1 MKTNF
6 TIRQEESKD
15 FFTVENL
22 VREAFWNVYQPGCD
36 EHFIV
41 NQYRDNPDFIKEL
54 SLVLEL
60 DNKII
65 GYIMFSKAQID
76 CDNGTK
82 LDVVTFGPLAI
93 YPDFQRKGFGKILVD
108 YSLEKAKDLGYTC
121 VFICGNGEFY
131 GKSGFVPATTK
142 GIRYADDPEGDAL
155 YFLCKELKENFLK
168 HVYGIYH
175 DPKGYFI
182 PHEKPEAFEKYESTF
197 PKKEKLKL
205 PGHIFGYKEI

>member
-60 DNKII
+60 DNKLI
-65 GYIMFSKAQID
+65 GYIMFSKARID

-82 LDVVTFGPLAI
+82 LDVVTFGSLAI
-93 YPDFQRKGFGKILVD
+93 HPDFQRKGFGKSLVD

-142 GIRYADDPEGDAL
+142 GIRYADDPEGEAL

-168 HVYGIYH
+168 DVYGIYH

-205 PGHIFGYKEI
+205 PGHIFG

>member
-93 YPDFQRKGFGKILVD
+93 HPDFQRKGFGKILVD

-142 GIRYADDPEGDAL
+142 GIRYADDPEGEAL

-168 HVYGIYH
+168 DVYGIYH

-182 PHEKPEAFEKYESTF
+182 SHEKPEAFEKYESTF

-205 PGHIFGYKEI
+205 PGHIFG

>member
-93 YPDFQRKGFGKILVD
+93 HPDFQRKGFGKILVD

-131 GKSGFVPATTK
+131 ERSGFVPATTK
-142 GIRYADDPEGDAL
+142 GIRYADDPEGEAL

-168 HVYGIYH
+168 DVYGIYH

-205 PGHIFGYKEI
+205 PGHIFG

>member
-22 VREAFWNVYQPGCD
+22 VREAFWNVYQPRCD

-93 YPDFQRKGFGKILVD
+93 HPDFQRKGFGKILVD

-131 GKSGFVPATTK
+131 GRSGFVPATTK
-142 GIRYADDPEGDAL
+142 GIRYADDPEGEAL

-168 HVYGIYH
+168 DVYGIYH

-205 PGHIFGYKEI
+205 PGHIFG

>member
-41 NQYRDNPDFIKEL
+41 NQYRDNSDFIKEL

-93 YPDFQRKGFGKILVD
+93 HPDFQRKGFGKILVD
-108 YSLEKAKDLGYTC
+108 YSLEKAKDLGYPC

-131 GKSGFVPATTK
+131 GRSGFVPATTK
-142 GIRYADDPEGDAL
+142 GIRYADDPEGEAL

-168 HVYGIYH
+168 DVYGIYH

-205 PGHIFGYKEI
+205 PGHIFG

>member
-60 DNKII
+60 DNKMI

-93 YPDFQRKGFGKILVD
+93 HPDFQRKGFGKILVD

-142 GIRYADDPEGDAL
+142 GIRYADDPEGEAL

-168 HVYGIYH
+168 DVYGIYH

-205 PGHIFGYKEI
+205 PEHIFG

>member
-1 MKTNF
+1 
-6 TIRQEESKD
+6 
-15 FFTVENL
+15 
-22 VREAFWNVYQPGCD
+22 
-36 EHFIV
+36 
-41 NQYRDNPDFIKEL
+41 
-54 SLVLEL
+54 
-60 DNKII
+60 
-65 GYIMFSKAQID
+65 MFSKAQID

-93 YPDFQRKGFGKILVD
+93 HPDFQRKGFGKILVD

-142 GIRYADDPEGDAL
+142 GIRYADDPEGEAL

-168 HVYGIYH
+168 DVYGIYH

-182 PHEKPEAFEKYESTF
+182 PHEKPESFEKYESTF

-205 PGHIFGYKEI
+205 PGHIFG

>member
-93 YPDFQRKGFGKILVD
+93 HPDFQRKGFGKILVD

-142 GIRYADDPEGDAL
+142 GIRYADDPEDEAL
-155 YFLCKELKENFLK
+155 YFLCKELKESFLK
-168 HVYGIYH
+168 DVYGIYH

-205 PGHIFGYKEI
+205 PGHIFG

>member
-41 NQYRDNPDFIKEL
+41 NQYRDNSDFIKEL

-93 YPDFQRKGFGKILVD
+93 HPDFQRKGFGKILVD

-142 GIRYADDPEGDAL
+142 EIRYADDLEGEAL

-168 HVYGIYH
+168 DVYGIYH

-182 PHEKPEAFEKYESTF
+182 AHEKPEAFEKYESTF

-205 PGHIFGYKEI
+205 PGHIFG

>member
-15 FFTVENL
+15 FFIVENL

-93 YPDFQRKGFGKILVD
+93 HPDFQRKGFGKILVD

-131 GKSGFVPATTK
+131 GKSGFIPATTK
-142 GIRYADDPEGDAL
+142 GIRYADDPEGEAL

-168 HVYGIYH
+168 DVYGIYH

-205 PGHIFGYKEI
+205 PGQIFG

>member
-82 LDVVTFGPLAI
+82 LDVITFGPLAI
-93 YPDFQRKGFGKILVD
+93 HPDFQRKGFGKILVD

-142 GIRYADDPEGDAL
+142 GIHYADDPEGEAL

-168 HVYGIYH
+168 YVYGIYH

-205 PGHIFGYKEI
+205 SGHIFG

>member
-1 MKTNF
+1 MKSNKLKIVSEKDIIEVIKSKTNM
-6 TIRQEESKD
+6 
-15 FFTVENL
+15 
-22 VREAFWNVYQPGCD
+22 P
-36 EHFIV
+36 
-41 NQYRDNPDFIKEL
+41 
-54 SLVLEL
+54 VLEL
-60 DNKII
+60 DNKMI

-93 YPDFQRKGFGKILVD
+93 HPDFQRKGFGKILVD

-142 GIRYADDPEGDAL
+142 GIRYADDPEGEAL

-168 HVYGIYH
+168 DVYGIYH

-205 PGHIFGYKEI
+205 PGHIFG

>member
-93 YPDFQRKGFGKILVD
+93 HPDFQRKGFGKILVD
-108 YSLEKAKDLGYTC
+108 YSLEKAKDLSYTC

-142 GIRYADDPEGDAL
+142 GISYADDPEGEAL

-168 HVYGIYH
+168 DVYGIYH

-205 PGHIFGYKEI
+205 PGHIFG

>member
-41 NQYRDNPDFIKEL
+41 NQYRYNPDFIKEL

-93 YPDFQRKGFGKILVD
+93 HPDFQRKGFGKILVD

-142 GIRYADDPEGDAL
+142 GIRYADDPEGEAL

-168 HVYGIYH
+168 DVYGIYH

-205 PGHIFGYKEI
+205 PGHIFG

>member
-15 FFTVENL
+15 FFIVENL

-36 EHFIV
+36 EHFII

-93 YPDFQRKGFGKILVD
+93 HPDFQRKGFGKILVD

-131 GKSGFVPATTK
+131 GRSGFVPATTK
-142 GIRYADDPEGDAL
+142 GIRYADDPEGEAL

-168 HVYGIYH
+168 DVYGIYH

-205 PGHIFGYKEI
+205 PGHIFG

>member
-93 YPDFQRKGFGKILVD
+93 HPDFQRKGFGKILVD

-131 GKSGFVPATTK
+131 GKCGFVPATTK
-142 GIRYADDPEGDAL
+142 GIRYADDPEGEAL

-168 HVYGIYH
+168 DVYGIYH

-205 PGHIFGYKEI
+205 PGHIFG

>member
-15 FFTVENL
+15 FFIVENL

-41 NQYRDNPDFIKEL
+41 NQYRDNSDFIKEL

-93 YPDFQRKGFGKILVD
+93 HPDFQRKGFGKILVD

-142 GIRYADDPEGDAL
+142 GIRYADDPEGEAL

-168 HVYGIYH
+168 DVYGIYH

-205 PGHIFGYKEI
+205 PGHIFG

>member
-6 TIRQEESKD
+6 TIRQEVSKD

-93 YPDFQRKGFGKILVD
+93 HPDFQRKGFGKILVD

-142 GIRYADDPEGDAL
+142 GIRYADDPEGEAL

-168 HVYGIYH
+168 DVYGIYH

-205 PGHIFGYKEI
+205 PGHIFG

>member
-93 YPDFQRKGFGKILVD
+93 HPDFQRKGFGKILVD

-131 GKSGFVPATTK
+131 GRSGFVPATTK
-142 GIRYADDPEGDAL
+142 GIRYADDPEGEAL

-168 HVYGIYH
+168 DVYGIYH

-205 PGHIFGYKEI
+205 PGHIFG

>member
-15 FFTVENL
+15 FFIVENL

-41 NQYRDNPDFIKEL
+41 NQYRDNSDFIKEL

-93 YPDFQRKGFGKILVD
+93 HPDFQRKGFGKILVD

-142 GIRYADDPEGDAL
+142 GIRYADDPEGEAL
-155 YFLCKELKENFLK
+155 YFLCKELKESFLK
-168 HVYGIYH
+168 DVYGIYH

-205 PGHIFGYKEI
+205 PGHIFG

>member
-36 EHFIV
+36 EHFII

-93 YPDFQRKGFGKILVD
+93 HPDFQRKGFGKILVD

-142 GIRYADDPEGDAL
+142 GIRYADDPEGEAL

-168 HVYGIYH
+168 DVYGIYH

-205 PGHIFGYKEI
+205 PGHIFG

>member
-93 YPDFQRKGFGKILVD
+93 HPDFQRKGFGKILVD
-108 YSLEKAKDLGYTC
+108 YSLEKAL
-121 VFICGNGEFY
+121 
-131 GKSGFVPATTK
+131 ATVGSDFHRDIERQMAAAAVTVVQNK
-142 GIRYADDPEGDAL
+142 NNTPTLRTRSLE
-155 YFLCKELKENFLK
+155 C
-168 HVYGIYH
+168 
-175 DPKGYFI
+175 
-182 PHEKPEAFEKYESTF
+182 
-197 PKKEKLKL
+197 
-205 PGHIFGYKEI
+205 

>member
-41 NQYRDNPDFIKEL
+41 NQYRDNSDFIKEL

-93 YPDFQRKGFGKILVD
+93 HPDFQRKGFGKILVD

-142 GIRYADDPEGDAL
+142 EIRYADDPEGEAL

-168 HVYGIYH
+168 DVYGIYH

-205 PGHIFGYKEI
+205 PGHIFG

>member
-93 YPDFQRKGFGKILVD
+93 HPDFQRKGFGKILVD

-142 GIRYADDPEGDAL
+142 GIRYADDPEGEAL

-168 HVYGIYH
+168 DVYGIYH

-205 PGHIFGYKEI
+205 PGHIFG

>member
-41 NQYRDNPDFIKEL
+41 NQYRDNSDFIKEL

-76 CDNGTK
+76 CDNGTN

-93 YPDFQRKGFGKILVD
+93 HPDFQRNGFGKILVD

-142 GIRYADDPEGDAL
+142 GIRYADDPEGEAL

-168 HVYGIYH
+168 DVYGIYH
-175 DPKGYFI
+175 DPKGYFV

-205 PGHIFGYKEI
+205 PGHIFG

>member
-6 TIRQEESKD
+6 TIRQEKSED

-54 SLVLEL
+54 SLVLEV
-60 DNKII
+60 DDKII

-76 CDNGTK
+76 CNDGSK
-82 LDVVTFGPLAI
+82 VDVITFGPLAI
-93 YPDFQRKGFGKILVD
+93 HPDFQRKGFGKILVD
-108 YSLEKAKDLGYTC
+108 YSLEKAKDLGYTS

-142 GIRYADDPEGDAL
+142 GIHYAEDPNGDAL
-155 YFLCKELKENFLK
+155 YFLCKELKDGFLK
-168 HVYGIYH
+168 DIFGMYR
-175 DPKGYFI
+175 DPKGYLI
-182 PHEKPEAFEKYESTF
+182 PHEKPEDFEKYELGF

-205 PGHIFGYKEI
+205 SGQIFG

>member
-15 FFTVENL
+15 FFIVENL

-93 YPDFQRKGFGKILVD
+93 HPDFQRKGFGKILVD

-142 GIRYADDPEGDAL
+142 GIRYADDPEGEAL

-168 HVYGIYH
+168 DVYGIYH

-205 PGHIFGYKEI
+205 PGHIFG

>member
-93 YPDFQRKGFGKILVD
+93 HPDFQRKGFGKILVD
-108 YSLEKAKDLGYTC
+108 YSLENAKDLGYTC

-142 GIRYADDPEGDAL
+142 GIRYADAPEGEAL

-168 HVYGIYH
+168 DVYGIYH

-205 PGHIFGYKEI
+205 PGHIFG

>member
-6 TIRQEESKD
+6 TIRQEASKD

-41 NQYRDNPDFIKEL
+41 NQYRDNSDFIKEL

-93 YPDFQRKGFGKILVD
+93 HPNFQRKGFGKILVD

-131 GKSGFVPATTK
+131 GKSGFVPAITK
-142 GIRYADDPEGDAL
+142 GIRYADDPEGEAL

-168 HVYGIYH
+168 DVYGIYH

-205 PGHIFGYKEI
+205 PGHIFG

>member
-15 FFTVENL
+15 FFIVENL

-41 NQYRDNPDFIKEL
+41 NQYRDNSDFIKEL

-76 CDNGTK
+76 CDNGIK

-93 YPDFQRKGFGKILVD
+93 HPDFQRKGFGKILVD

-142 GIRYADDPEGDAL
+142 GIRYADDPEGEAL

-168 HVYGIYH
+168 DVYGIYH

-205 PGHIFGYKEI
+205 PGHIFG

>member
-93 YPDFQRKGFGKILVD
+93 HPDFQRKGFGKILVD

-131 GKSGFVPATTK
+131 GKSGFIPATTK
-142 GIRYADDPEGDAL
+142 GIRYADDPEGEAL

-168 HVYGIYH
+168 DVYGIYH

-205 PGHIFGYKEI
+205 PGHIFG

>member
-15 FFTVENL
+15 FFIVENL

-41 NQYRDNPDFIKEL
+41 NQYRDNSDFIKEL

-93 YPDFQRKGFGKILVD
+93 HPDFQRKGFGKILVD

-131 GKSGFVPATTK
+131 GRSGFVPATTK
-142 GIRYADDPEGDAL
+142 GIRYADDPEGEAL

-168 HVYGIYH
+168 DVYGIYH

-205 PGHIFGYKEI
+205 PG